1 MRTVIAFILAI
12 VVATLAG
19 TIASTQD
26 VIARLAELGAPVTLL
41 DRFVMTAHDFVGM
54 GPAYGAVIA
63 LAFLIAFTVAW
74 LVIRVAPPLRL
85 IGYVLAGAAAVAIAL
100 QAMIAVFGTV
110 PIAGARDIYGFSAMV
125 AGGALAGLAFALV
138 SARRAAD

>member
-19 TIASTQD
+19 TVVSTQD
-26 VIARLAELGAPVTLL
+26 VLARLAELGAPVSLSERLT
-41 DRFVMTAHDFVGM
+41 MTAQDFVGM
-54 GPAYGAVIA
+54 GPAYGIVMT

-74 LVIRVAPPLRL
+74 LVIRMAPPLRL
-85 IGYVLAGAAAVAIAL
+85 AGYALAGAAAVAIAL
-100 QAMIAVFGTV
+100 QTMIAVFGTV

-138 SARRAAD
+138 SAQRAAD